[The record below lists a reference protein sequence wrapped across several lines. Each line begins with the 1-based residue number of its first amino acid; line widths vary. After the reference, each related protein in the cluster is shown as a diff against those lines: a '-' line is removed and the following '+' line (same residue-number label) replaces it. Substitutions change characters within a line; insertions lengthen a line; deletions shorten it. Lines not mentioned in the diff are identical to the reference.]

1 MAFVVQILC
10 LVLIICIG
18 IIIFQFFPRDFSVKK
33 ITITAMFVVLSAV
46 LQALSLVVP
55 LFGFP
60 SLKLGFSQMPLVLL
74 GALLGPMWAY
84 VGGLCQDLLSLFMDP
99 TNFPFFGFTLNK
111 IVIALIP
118 AFWFHFGKKISQK
131 VLLMLTE
138 VILVITYILAL
149 LALWTTND
157 IVSGGDV
164 IVLSTFIKIGVSLL
178 IVGLL
183 AILCY
188 GIYYFYQKYQ
198 TDNNRASQWII
209 SIISV
214 EVIVQYCLT
223 PLWLQVMNGIPFMG
237 SLLVRLVKGSV
248 MIFLNIFIGLILYQ
262 ILSRFIKDD
271 SEPIKD
277 IVDAEI
283 IERKEIE
290 AGDEPI
296 E

>member
-1 MAFVVQILC
+1 MAFVIQILS

-46 LQALSLVVP
+46 LQALSLVIP

-60 SLKLGFSQMPLVLL
+60 SLKLGFSQMPLALL

-84 VGGLCQDLLSLFMDP
+84 IGGLCQDLLSLFLDP

-118 AFWFHFGKKISQK
+118 AFWFHYGKKISQK

-149 LALWTTND
+149 VALWTTSD
-157 IVSGGDV
+157 IVSGGEV
-164 IVLSTFIKIGVSLL
+164 IVLSTIIKGGVSLL
-178 IVGLL
+178 IIGLL

-188 GIYYFYQKYQ
+188 GIYYFYLKYQ
-198 TDNNRASQWII
+198 TENNRASQWII

-262 ILSRFIKDD
+262 VLSRFFKDD
-271 SEPIKD
+271 EPVKD
-277 IVDAEI
+277 VIDVEI
-283 IERKEIE
+283 IDEHKEIDT
-290 AGDEPI
+290 DEPI